1 MKYIQ
6 IVLITLVAT
15 LTGCKKFLDV
25 TPNDK
30 VFENELFTN
39 RDGFE
44 NALADVYYG
53 LTTPALYGRELKYGM
68 LDVMA
73 GYWNIPA
80 QQNPYSNIIGLNYQ
94 LPAYQPMISGIWS
107 GLYTAINKTNT
118 ILKNIENI
126 KDDKYYSLIKGEATG
141 MRAFAH
147 LELLRLF
154 GSSIKQEGAGAK
166 AIPYYQSAGN
176 LPQPFLSAG
185 EVIERVERDLSE
197 AELLLKND
205 TIKTIGRTTNGNG
218 FGTIRYNSLIDRRG
232 IRMNFYAVLG
242 LKARLSMWAG
252 KQEEAYTRANAV
264 ITELQSNQQAAI
276 RLITSTDVTSR
287 NKRFAVENLF
297 GLYIY
302 NHRDMLAGYLPD
314 ITATASPVLV
324 PQYTYLMNNLY
335 RNSVHGSANDYRW
348 INWFG
353 VIGTNQYRFTKLE
366 IDTLS
371 TATQDQFEVN
381 MIALPEMYFIMAET
395 KVATD
400 PQLAMQWLN
409 RLRLSRNLSAEIPYD
424 PATTTQEMVMNFII
438 DESRKEYP
446 GEGYVY
452 LMYKRMYRP
461 MVRPTGTIQPDIS
474 VYRLP
479 IPVDET
485 IYNNP

>member
-1 MKYIQ
+1 MKCIH
-6 IVLITLVAT
+6 IALFALL
-15 LTGCKKFLDV
+15 LTGSGCKKFLDV

-44 NALADVYYG
+44 SALADVYYG
-53 LTTPALYGRELKYGM
+53 LAHPGLYGRELKYGM

-80 QQNPYSNIIGLNYQ
+80 QQNSYSNVIGLNYQ
-94 LPAYQPMISGIWS
+94 LPAYQGLLPVIWS
-107 GLYTAINKTNT
+107 GLYTSINKTNT

-126 KDDKYYSLIKGEATG
+126 KDDKYYQLIKGEAIG

-154 GSSIKQEGAGAK
+154 GPVIAQEGAGAK
-166 AIPYYQSAGN
+166 AIPYYQAAGN
-176 LPQPFLSAG
+176 LPQPFLSAA
-185 EVIERVERDLSE
+185 EVMGKIEKDLTD
-197 AELLLKND
+197 AEQLLKND
-205 TIKTIGRTTNGNG
+205 TIKTIGRSTNGNG

-232 IRMNFYAVLG
+232 IRMNYYAVLG

-252 KQEEAYTRANAV
+252 KSEEAYTRANRV
-264 ITELQSNQQAAI
+264 VTELEDNPAAEI
-276 RLITSTDVTSR
+276 HLNASG
-287 NKRFAVENLF
+287 KRFTEENLF

-302 NHRDMLAGYLPD
+302 NHREILAGYLPD

-324 PQYTYLMNNLY
+324 PQYTYLANNLY
-335 RNSVHGSANDYRW
+335 KNPVHGSVNDYRL

-353 VIGTNQYRFTKLE
+353 LIGTNQYRFIKLQ
-366 IDTLS
+366 IDTMPS
-371 TATQDQFEVN
+371 ASQDQFEVA
-381 MIALPEMYFIMAET
+381 MVALPEMYFIMAEAKAST
-395 KVATD
+395 E
-400 PQLAMQWLN
+400 PELAMQWLN
-409 RLRLSRNLSAEIPYD
+409 KLRSTRNLTTDIPYD
-424 PATTTQEMVMNFII
+424 PATTTPEMVLNFII

-452 LMYKRMYRP
+452 LMYKRMFRP
-461 MVRPTGTIQPDIS
+461 MVRPTGTIPADLS

-479 IPVDET
+479 VPVDET